1 MPHYTLGQAAK
12 AAGVAKSTISRA
24 IQNGDISNRGS
35 VGNSYRI
42 DPAELQRWIESR
54 PANPVAERSEQRT
67 VTPEA
72 ERILR
77 EMIADLRTRAENAET
92 RAARAEA
99 RADREADQW
108 RELMAKQ
115 GDQLA
120 ASTRLIEDLTRK
132 QSEQPASWWERL
144 RGKSKAA

>member
-24 IQNGDISNRGS
+24 IQNGDISNRGN

-54 PANPVAERSEQRT
+54 PASPVAERSEQRT
-67 VTPEA
+67 VTPET
-72 ERILR
+72 ERVLR
-77 EMIADLRTRAENAET
+77 EMLDEMRQRIKRAEENA
-92 RAARAEA
+92 
-99 RADREADQW
+99 DHW
-108 RELMAKQ
+108 REMAEQQRSQIEKQ